1 MKIQPTE
8 YQIGWQLA
16 QRAGHRLPLNVTL
29 HLDGDEYRRFVS
41 AVIETAISEGEQ
53 RGATASYLAGI
64 RDGAEQAYN
73 KRFEQELVSHEQ

>member
-1 MKIQPTE
+1 MSKVQPTHYE
-8 YQIGWQLA
+8 IGWRLA
-16 QRAGHRLPLNVTL
+16 QRAGRQLPLDVTL
-29 HLDGDEYRRFVS
+29 YLDGDEYRRFVS

-73 KRFEQELVSHEQ
+73 DRFEKELVRC

>member
-1 MKIQPTE
+1 MRIQPTQ

-16 QRAGHRLPLNVTL
+16 QRAGQRVPLDVTV
-29 HLDGDEYRRFVS
+29 HLDGDAYRRFIS
-41 AVIETAISEGEQ
+41 AVIEAAISEG

-73 KRFEQELVSHEQ
+73 RRFEQGVGHE

>member
-8 YQIGWQLA
+8 YQIGWGLA
-16 QRAGHRLPLNVTL
+16 QRAGQRLPLNVTL
-29 HLDGDEYRRFVS
+29 HLDGDEYRRFVA

-64 RDGAEQAYN
+64 RDGAEQAYSQ
-73 KRFEQELVSHEQ
+73 RFEQELVP

>member
-16 QRAGHRLPLNVTL
+16 QRAGYRLPFNATL
-29 HLDGDEYRRFVS
+29 YLDGDEYRKFVS

-73 KRFEQELVSHEQ
+73 KRFEQELVT